1 MLFFFIDIKTL
12 YIFDKIE
19 KNYKGSVFMANKNL
33 IDLDAMSKKQ
43 LDMLIK
49 KAKKNYGKI
58 LPITDTPAT
67 AKFLLR
73 FSMSRAQELKCLFRL
88 QCSNSAAEHRF

>member
-49 KAKKNYGKI
+49 KAKKIMENPADYRHACDGKI
-58 LPITDTPAT
+58 LA
-67 AKFLLR
+67 FL
-73 FSMSRAQELKCLFRL
+73 
-88 QCSNSAAEHRF
+88 

>member
-49 KAKKNYGKI
+49 KAKKIMENPADYRHACDGKI
-58 LPITDTPAT
+58 LAT
-67 AKFLLR
+67 LFYEPSTRTQMSFHFPHRVYRRLR
-73 FSMSRAQELKCLFRL
+73 R
-88 QCSNSAAEHRF
+88 

>member
-49 KAKKNYGKI
+49 KAKKIMEN
-58 LPITDTPAT
+58 PADYRH
-67 AKFLLR
+67 ACGGQNSCYAFL
-73 FSMSRAQELKCLFRL
+73 
-88 QCSNSAAEHRF
+88 

>member
-49 KAKKNYGKI
+49 KAKKIMENPADYRHACDGKI
-58 LPITDTPAT
+58 LAT
-67 AKFLLR
+67 
-73 FSMSRAQELKCLFRL
+73 LFYEPSTRT
-88 QCSNSAAEHRF
+88 QMFRCQR